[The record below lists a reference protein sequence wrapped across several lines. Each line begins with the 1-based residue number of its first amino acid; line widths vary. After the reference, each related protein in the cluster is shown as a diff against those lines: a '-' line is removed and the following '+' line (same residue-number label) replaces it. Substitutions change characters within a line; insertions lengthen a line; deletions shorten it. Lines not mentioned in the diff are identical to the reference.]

1 MVKSMPTID
10 RINQISITVSDLDRA
25 VKFYSDVF
33 HVAEWKIFT
42 PEYAE
47 RTLKG
52 KPGNFRIKVA
62 VTQLENL
69 ELELVQLL
77 EGEIVNGESIQTH
90 GGGLHH
96 VATFVTDIGECIMR
110 MKKLGFEVVQ
120 SGKRPGAE
128 FAYLQNTEERSI
140 IIEVLKRS
148 AV

>member
-1 MVKSMPTID
+1 MSMPPLE
-10 RINQISITVSDLDRA
+10 RINQISITVRDLEKA
-25 VKFYSDVF
+25 MKFYGDVF
-33 HVAEWKIFT
+33 QVTEWKVFI

-62 VTQLENL
+62 VTLLGNL

-77 EGEIVNGESIQTH
+77 EGEIANGESLQTR
-90 GGGLHH
+90 GDGLHH
-96 VATFVTDIGECIMR
+96 VATFVTDIAESIMR

-128 FAYLQNTEERSI
+128 FAYLQNPEERSI
-140 IIEVLKRS
+140 IIELLKRA